1 MEECRTGR
9 REKKSISFP
18 NFEKKNVPF
27 VKQRIKVD
35 HFISLKP
42 VKKKLFDLAR
52 KYQLPYWVM
61 LEIIFETM
69 TPWWMSPLRPVHS
82 SCSARETKR
91 ISATAIRLGS
101 GGRSQATGS
110 DSTRLAFFATFF
122 FVCFVC
128 LFFNERKSNHKNQWM
143 IEGKISDRESWL
155 ATVSD
160 QSEPNYQL
168 TRETNGS
175 QLAPFHV
182 RP

>member
-1 MEECRTGR
+1 MSNWSSW
-9 REKKSISFP
+9 KKKYFISKFW
-18 NFEKKNVPF
+18 KKNVPF

-69 TPWWMSPLRPVHS
+69 IPWWMSPLRPVHS

-110 DSTRLAFFATFF
+110 DSTRLAFFCHIFL
-122 FVCFVC
+122 FVLFV
-128 LFFNERKSNHKNQWM
+128 FFNERKSNHKNQWM